1 VSRLLCLSTALIA
14 FAAALLT
21 PLAAGAHPHVWVQV
35 ETTVLYDK
43 GHVTGFRHRWTF
55 DDMYTAMAIEGLDK
69 NGDGV
74 YSREELAEL
83 AQVNMDGL
91 KEFDYF
97 TYAKLGETKLALAA
111 PVDYWLE
118 YKDNIL
124 SLYFTVPLAQ
134 PVPADAKDLTFSV
147 YDESFFIAFD
157 FVKDNPIKIGGTA
170 PHGCHAEVAVPEK
183 DVEQL
188 QALSKAFGGTP
199 TAGTANAGMGMGY
212 AQTVIVGCKKS

>member
-1 VSRLLCLSTALIA
+1 MSRLPRLSTAFFA
-14 FAAALLT
+14 FAAALLA
-21 PLAAGAHPHVWVQV
+21 PLAASAHPHVWVQV
-35 ETTVLYDK
+35 ETTVLYDG
-43 GHVTGFRHRWTF
+43 GHVTGFRHKWVF
-55 DDMYTAMAIEGLDK
+55 DEMYAAMAIEGLDK

-97 TYAKLGETKLALAA
+97 TYPKLGDKKLALKP

-118 YKDNIL
+118 YKDNL
-124 SLYFTVPLAQ
+124 LALYFTVPLAE
-134 PVPADAKDLTFSV
+134 PVPADAKGLNFSV

-157 FVKDNPIKIGGTA
+157 FVKDNPVKIGGTA
-170 PHGCHAEVAVPEK
+170 PPGCHAKVAVPEK

-188 QALSKAFGGTP
+188 QALSKAFGGAT
-199 TAGTANAGMGMGY
+199 TAGTANAGMGFGY
-212 AQTVIVGCKKS
+212 AQTVMVDCKKS